1 MLSDS
6 IHAARA
12 AGNTRLEWYG
22 RLERAARNATANG
35 ETTALVTTAESAV
48 LVFQGL
54 GDDLGLA
61 RAWRRLGLVA
71 HTEHRYGDATTAFER
86 ALAHAEASGDEQER
100 ARSADALCTALLY
113 GPARVADAVERAEA
127 ILASAGSN
135 AVLRSHVST
144 SLAGLVAMQG
154 DFDRA
159 RELYTEAGAVYEKL
173 GLRLPWIGW
182 TVVAAAVELL
192 AGDAAAAVK
201 VLRDGYEV
209 LATGGHES
217 LRVYQAGVL
226 AFVLATEGEAA
237 AAQRYVVACAPG
249 LIAGAH
255 DTAARLRAAQALLVD
270 HRLDGERLAREA
282 VELSERTD
290 DLNLQAAMHLTLARI
305 SGDADE
311 ATEARRLYER
321 KGNVAAAA
329 AAARVIVAAT

>member
-1 MLSDS
+1 
-6 IHAARA
+6 
-12 AGNTRLEWYG
+12 
-22 RLERAARNATANG
+22 
-35 ETTALVTTAESAV
+35 TTALVTTAESAV

-113 GPARVADAVERAEA
+113 GPA
-127 ILASAGSN
+127 
-135 AVLRSHVST
+135 
-144 SLAGLVAMQG
+144 
-154 DFDRA
+154 
-159 RELYTEAGAVYEKL
+159 
-173 GLRLPWIGW
+173 
-182 TVVAAAVELL
+182 
-192 AGDAAAAVK
+192 GDAAAAVK

-209 LATGGHES
+209 LAAGGHES
-217 LRVYQAGVL
+217 LRAYQAGVL

-237 AAQRYVVACAPG
+237 AAQRFVVACAPG

-311 ATEARRLYER
+311 ATEAPRLYER